1 MKRAAAVALLLCAAC
16 KQQDPAIMLTIIG
29 PFLVPQNGD
38 HLRVE
43 VFSDPGSEPI
53 TGNEW
58 CAAAATGCDLKTPLP
73 PGPLNETLTIVES
86 GAAHDKIHI
95 VATLLLGSVTVGSGD
110 LFTTFG
116 GNQTIFL
123 PLEVTRVP

>member
-1 MKRAAAVALLLCAAC
+1 
-16 KQQDPAIMLTIIG
+16 
-29 PFLVPQNGD
+29 
-38 HLRVE
+38 
-43 VFSDPGSEPI
+43 
-53 TGNEW
+53 
-58 CAAAATGCDLKTPLP
+58 
-73 PGPLNETLTIVES
+73 LNETLTIVES